1 VNATV
6 ARLLEAM
13 NQHDLELFVAQF
25 APDYRSQ
32 QPVHPGRGFGGRD
45 QVRKNWSA
53 IFAGVPDFSAE
64 LVAEATDGDTCWS
77 EWAWH
82 GHHADGSALEMRGVI
97 VMELTADGLIREG
110 RLYVEPV
117 EQQTETIDEAVRKM
131 AKPSQ

>member
-1 VNATV
+1 MNATV
-6 ARLLEAM
+6 ARLHQAM
-13 NQHDLELFVAQF
+13 NEHDLERFVAQF
-25 APDYRSQ
+25 APDYRSR
-32 QPVHPGRGFGGRD
+32 QPAHPGRGFGGRD

-64 LVAEATDGDTCWS
+64 LVADATDGGTCWS

-97 VMELTADGLIREG
+97 VMELSAEGLIQEG

-117 EQQTETIDEAVRKM
+117 EQTETIDEAVRKM
-131 AKPSQ
+131 AMR